1 MKLSHLTLLI
11 LLFPT
16 SFFAQ
21 DYIPLVV
28 EDKHWITVACGTQG
42 IIGGGNGGLTEHL
55 LRGDTII
62 NETTY
67 KKILHRRFQIPEDN
81 QGCDFVENGVSKP
94 YIITSE
100 NYVGAIREDIEEKK
114 VWLLP
119 PNNEDWYLCYPNNN
133 EVLLF
138 DFAQEIGD
146 TLAFCPADFQQIIGE
161 DSLNLILQ
169 SNEEFV
175 DFFGERRK
183 HSYDYD
189 YNIYEGIG
197 NNFGIQMP
205 EQLFLIVDD
214 GYYHLLDVC
223 QGTDFECLFDN
234 TAVHNILPTASVK
247 IIPSP
252 SNGNFSLQL
261 EREIGK
267 NTSLQIMNSQGR
279 ILLRQAVTNQ
289 SHRVSTDLPTGL
301 YFLSLIEDGKQIW
314 SGKTI
319 IKD

>member
-42 IIGGGNGGLTEHL
+42 GGGMGFGEHL
-55 LRGDTII
+55 LRGDTVIDGM
-62 NETTY
+62 TY
-67 KKILHRRFQIPEDN
+67 KKIIQRQFQIPEDN
-81 QGCDFVENGVSKP
+81 QGCDFIENGVSKP
-94 YIITSE
+94 YVIINE
-100 NYVGAIREDIEEKK
+100 NYVGAIRENIEEKK

-119 PNNEDWYLCYPNNN
+119 NSDDNWYSCYPTD
-133 EVLLF
+133 EEILIF
-138 DFAQEIGD
+138 DFAQNIGD
-146 TLAFCPADFQQIIGE
+146 TLAFCPTNFEEITGSDILDIT
-161 DSLNLILQ
+161 LQ
-169 SNEEFV
+169 SSGEITY
-175 DFFGERRK
+175 FFGERRK
-183 HSYDYD
+183 SSYGYE

-197 NNFGIQMP
+197 NRLGIQMP
-205 EQLFLIVDD
+205 QQLFFIVDE

-223 QGTDFECLFDN
+223 TGTDFECLFDN
-234 TAVHNILPTASVK
+234 TSVHNILPTTSVK

-267 NTSLQIMNSQGR
+267 NTFLQIINSQGN
-279 ILLRQAVTNQ
+279 ILLKQAVTNQ